1 MNILLQIQKLG
12 SNLLGTPLG
21 EQGEPRGRLRL
32 GSLQFRTRC
41 IAFPILILSCVVK
54 STDAKCPSA
63 NGASLRFMTY
73 NTAFQAPA
81 PYLMNPLGW
90 KSPLMVGIDDPSSS
104 WKLTDVERVTRIVH
118 KILIDDPDVIALQEV
133 NKDAM
138 KDEFMT
144 QLLDKYPSFIW

>member
-1 MNILLQIQKLG
+1 
-12 SNLLGTPLG
+12 
-21 EQGEPRGRLRL
+21 
-32 GSLQFRTRC
+32 
-41 IAFPILILSCVVK
+41 
-54 STDAKCPSA
+54 
-63 NGASLRFMTY
+63 
-73 NTAFQAPA
+73 
-81 PYLMNPLGW
+81 
-90 KSPLMVGIDDPSSS
+90 MVGIDDPSSS